1 MRSGEVLKCGAVA
14 VNEEN
19 AMKNKFTF
27 LISLCLL
34 CWIGLACQFKF
45 GETSENSNT
54 SENKI
59 AEKNSKDK
67 KSEKNTDDSGDTE
80 SESPKKAGNYFY
92 QRFDYSLYKIPKN
105 LSESELT
112 KVAEKLHSQE
122 PKSFLVLIDD
132 DSKVKQYITYHEQLE
147 NGSPEVEFPTEWA
160 NEHIVASVIMFLEGG
175 GKWYLTKGYS
185 YEKIVEID

>member
-1 MRSGEVLKCGAVA
+1 
-14 VNEEN
+14 
-19 AMKNKFTF
+19 MKNKFTF

-45 GETSENSNT
+45 GEISENSNT

-67 KSEKNTDDSGDTE
+67 KSEKNKDDSGDTE
-80 SESPKKAGNYFY
+80 SEFPKKVGSYFY
-92 QRFDYSLYKIPKN
+92 QRFDYSLYKIPKD
-105 LSESELT
+105 LSEAELT

-132 DSKVKQYITYHEQLE
+132 DSKAKQYIAYHEQLE

-160 NEHIVASVIMFLEGG
+160 NEHIVASVIMFLEGEK
-175 GKWYLTKGYS
+175 KWYLTKGYS
-185 YEKIVEID
+185 YEKIGKIE